1 MTPATQDLK
10 GDSTVLGRLR
20 YTNLAVWFATALVS
34 VALAAAPARSQE
46 LVGTVRDS
54 VTRAPVRGAVVML
67 LDAGRTP
74 LAQVLTTAS
83 GTFRLR
89 RLPATTLRVIRIGY
103 SPVEFPMDRLPT
115 GTIDIA
121 MIALGNRLPVVSVR
135 TSPVCPERRDSREAL
150 ALWSA
155 ATDGL
160 YALVAA
166 TDSNAPPGTVTQL
179 LYDKLLDDDG
189 RRVVRQT
196 VQIVRTGNVAPI
208 RADRSPED
216 FVRDGYVERNTNST
230 TYYAPDPATLL
241 DTTFAATHCL
251 SLRNDRAHPGQVG
264 VVFSPARGRE
274 TIPDIAGVLW
284 MDRSPLALRSL
295 EFEYRGVDRLEMD
308 VRTGGQLDFETLSN
322 GVPIIRAWHVRS
334 PRLAWMDAIR
344 RVRGQEPV
352 RERVPLIVSRHET
365 GGLIAVGRLAD
376 GTAWATPLAHVA
388 GRVMNSRTGE
398 PVPYATVTLDSTDY
412 RTTTD
417 GSGQF
422 SFEGVLPGP
431 YVARVADSLTIFRRR
446 IDEEGRIVLDTAV
459 LQVVARTATTR
470 VSASVGHTESLE
482 LSLPWRAPVGSCYGY
497 NDSEPRF
504 VVTGHVLTPDSIPL
518 GNAKVSFEWADT
530 TRASIAGV
538 NIVTRTESDG
548 LFQVC
553 GVPGDR
559 TLQAIVSQGG
569 IDYVGTSSVPLID
582 YDENGQRRQGNL
594 RKITILVSPVGRRD

>member
-1 MTPATQDLK
+1 
-10 GDSTVLGRLR
+10 VF
-20 YTNLAVWFATALVS
+20 V
-34 VALAAAPARSQE
+34 LAAAPAQAQD

-74 LAQVLTTAS
+74 VAQVLTSAS

-89 RLPATTLRVIRIGY
+89 RLPATTFRVIRIGY
-103 SPVEFPMDRLPT
+103 SPVEFPMDRLSA
-115 GTIDIA
+115 GAIDIA
-121 MIALGNRLPVVSVR
+121 MIALGNRLPVISVR

-166 TDSNAPPGTVTQL
+166 TDSSGQPGTVTQL
-179 LYDKLLDDDG
+179 LYDKLLDDNG
-189 RRVVRQT
+189 RRVVRQS
-196 VQIVRTGNVAPI
+196 VQIVQTGNVAPI

-216 FVRDGYVERNTNST
+216 FVRDGYVERNSNST

-251 SLRNDRAHPGQVG
+251 SLRNDQRGHPGQVG
-264 VVFSPARGRE
+264 VTFTPARGRE
-274 TIPDIAGVLW
+274 QIPDIAGVLW

-295 EFEYRGVDRLEMD
+295 EFEYRGVDQLEMD
-308 VRTGGQLDFETLSN
+308 VRTGGQLNFETLTN
-322 GVPIIRAWHVRS
+322 GVPIIRSWHVRS
-334 PRLAWMDAIR
+334 PRLAWMDAVR
-344 RVRGQEPV
+344 RVRGLEPV
-352 RERVPLIVSRHET
+352 RERVPMIVSRHET

-376 GTAWATPLAHVA
+376 GTAWSAPLAHVA

-398 PVPYATVTLDSTDY
+398 PVPHATVTLDSTDY

-417 GSGQF
+417 SAGQF
-422 SFEGVLPGP
+422 LFEGVLPGP

-446 IDEEGRIVLDTAV
+446 IDDMGSIVLDTAV
-459 LQVVARTATTR
+459 LQFVARTSTTD
-470 VSASVGHTESLE
+470 VTASIGHTESLE

-497 NDSEPRF
+497 NDREPRF

-518 GNAKVSFEWADT
+518 GLAKLYFRWADT
-530 TRASIAGV
+530 TRQSVSGTAIY
-538 NIVTRTESDG
+538 TRSEPDG
-548 LFQVC
+548 LFQTC
-553 GVPGDR
+553 GIPGGRDIQ
-559 TLQAIVSQGG
+559 TEVSARDGFR
-569 IDYVGTSSVPLID
+569 YLGTASVPLVD
-582 YDENGQRRQGNL
+582 YDANGRRRDSNL
-594 RKITILVSPVGRRD
+594 RKITIVVSPTGRRD